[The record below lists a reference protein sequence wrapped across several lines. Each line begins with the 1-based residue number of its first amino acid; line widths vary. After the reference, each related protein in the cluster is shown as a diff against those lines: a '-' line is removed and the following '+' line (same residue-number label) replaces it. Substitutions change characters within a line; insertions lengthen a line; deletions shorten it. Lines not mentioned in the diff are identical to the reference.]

1 MIGLKENVRW
11 AVVLRMCNRA
21 KEESSRLLVR
31 RAPPNRNPVQNVNTN
46 KHNIL
51 VALNRLSLKC

>member
-1 MIGLKENVRW
+1 MIGLKENARW

-31 RAPPNRNPVQNVNTN
+31 RAPPNRNPVQNANTN

-51 VALNRLSLKC
+51 VA